1 MIGGPAKFMQ
11 PILEKK
17 FNLPCYFPK
26 HYHVANAIGAALAK
40 ITTDI
45 TLIADT
51 SQGIL
56 SVPEMGV
63 YEKINRN
70 YGLDSARQRA
80 IEILIERAVSL
91 GAAKDEIETEII
103 EESVFNMVR
112 GFFTSGKNIRIKAQ
126 IKPGLIGEVKGDKND

>member
-1 MIGGPAKFMQ
+1 MGDIIKDETNKLLDQINSKPVYTVKELLYGKKIKPQLINMIGGPAKFLQ

-40 ITTDI
+40 ITTDV

-70 YGLDSARQRA
+70 FGLDSAKQRA
-80 IEILIERAVSL
+80 IELL
-91 GAAKDEIETEII
+91 
-103 EESVFNMVR
+103 
-112 GFFTSGKNIRIKAQ
+112 
-126 IKPGLIGEVKGDKND
+126 